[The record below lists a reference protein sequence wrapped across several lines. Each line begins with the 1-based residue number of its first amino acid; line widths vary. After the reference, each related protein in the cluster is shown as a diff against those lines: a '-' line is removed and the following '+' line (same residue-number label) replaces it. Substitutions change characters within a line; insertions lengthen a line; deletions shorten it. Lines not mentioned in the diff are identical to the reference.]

1 MGRTL
6 HLSFFLSWVSKTQ
19 PNHWTKRM
27 AIDTIFL
34 FHSFFLLCSFFLSF
48 FLLCS
53 PFFLK
58 LSSKSFWRRISKKIC
73 KKDFANSKDNG
84 FPSYVRC
91 GAGLALAGLLRWMDL
106 YLDRQQRHRV
116 YGRQRMVRSLEG
128 SLIPPLAQHSNEMQL
143 DQ

>member
-1 MGRTL
+1 ML
-6 HLSFFLSWVSKTQ
+6 FLSFFLSFV
-19 PNHWTKRM
+19 
-27 AIDTIFL
+27 F
-34 FHSFFLLCSFFLSF
+34 
-48 FLLCS
+48 
-53 PFFLK
+53 PFF
-58 LSSKSFWRRISKKIC
+58 FKIV
-73 KKDFANSKDNG
+73 FQEFLAANKQKNMQKRLCQQSKDNG

>member
-73 KKDFANSKDNG
+73 KKDFANSQKTMVFLPMFDVVPDLHSLACSDGWTCTSTDSSGTEYTGDNG
-84 FPSYVRC
+84 WCAPWKALLFPLWRNTVTRC
-91 GAGLALAGLLRWMDL
+91 
-106 YLDRQQRHRV
+106 
-116 YGRQRMVRSLEG
+116 S
-128 SLIPPLAQHSNEMQL
+128 
-143 DQ
+143 